1 MNSYFGQSRK
11 EILMPENSTMYCYL
25 ALVVFCIAVK
35 NKKNT
40 LQLKNNKKIVEK
52 NGRQPEKNFNLKY
65 ILKVNI
71 KIKKY
76 LSRTE
81 DINTENTK
89 INLSSCTREKIP
101 GLVNI
106 RK

>member
-40 LQLKNNKKIVEK
+40 LQLKNNKKFDEK
-52 NGRQPEKNFNLKY
+52 NGRQPEKNFNPKY
-65 ILKVNI
+65 ILKVNLI
-71 KIKKY
+71 IKKY
-76 LSRTE
+76 LSRIE

-89 INLSSCTREKIP
+89 INLSSCTR
-101 GLVNI
+101 
-106 RK
+106 